1 MNTSIQ
7 ITLNDELLNELTGA
21 IKEAV
26 KEELPKHRDS
36 FRKDWLSTEEVMEM
50 LNVSRRTVQNY
61 RDEGK
66 IPYTQNGRKILYPR
80 KGIEEFLR
88 KNMIKAYR

>member
-1 MNTSIQ
+1 MKNAIQ
-7 ITLNDELLNELTGA
+7 ITFSDELLNEFTKA

-26 KEELPKHRDS
+26 KEELPKYQNS
-36 FRKDWLSTEEVMEM
+36 FQKDWLSTEEVMEM
-50 LNVSRRTVQNY
+50 LNVSRRTIQNY

-66 IPYTQNGRKILYPR
+66 IPYTQSGRKILYPLD
-80 KGIEEFLR
+80 GVEEFLR